1 MAKNCCICKAPIE
14 KEDAPVL
21 AIGAYGTPKCI
32 CEDCENK
39 IDRATTSR
47 NADEIENAIRELGET
62 LTKGN
67 TFDDQIIENVNGIIK
82 GSAER
87 LEKIKNGTY
96 DFAEDEVEEPEFE
109 LEEDMLES
117 EEDKALDEKD
127 AKVNKIVD
135 TVTSWVCGIAF
146 AAALIF
152 FLIKF
157 VF

>member
-32 CEDCENK
+32 CDGCEGK
-39 IDRATTSR
+39 INRATTSR
-47 NADEIENAIRELGET
+47 DTVEIENAIRELGET
-62 LTKGN
+62 LTAGN
-67 TFDDQIIENVNGIIK
+67 TFDDQIIETVDGIIK

-109 LEEDMLES
+109 LGEDMLES
-117 EEDKALDEKD
+117 EEDKALDEKE
-127 AKVNKIVD
+127 AKVNKMVD
-135 TVTSWVCGIAF
+135 KVTSWICGIVF
-146 AAALIF
+146 AVALIF
-152 FLIKF
+152 FIIRF
-157 VF
+157 IF